1 VHFLWT
7 TALRSTLAWMPL
19 AGALAALLVTAS
31 SPETIRERTAE
42 ILDRGEYQT
51 TLPAAP
57 KPPGSFHLPL
67 GPLEVLLRVLVWT
80 ALGVAAVIAIAW
92 IARRLAGLVPDAKA
106 PGEPGAAH
114 ADVGRRQLGAAEALA
129 AAGRFGEAIHV
140 LLLDTLEAL
149 SRASRLAPSLTS
161 REIVGR
167 VPLPAPARDA
177 LSGLVSA
184 VEVSWFGGDVPGEAD
199 YRLCLDRFHA
209 FLETYRRAA

>member
-1 VHFLWT
+1 
-7 TALRSTLAWMPL
+7 MPL
-19 AGALAALLVTAS
+19 AGALAALLVAAS

-51 TLPAAP
+51 ALPAAP
-57 KPPGSFHLPL
+57 KPPDGSFHLPL
-67 GPLEVLLRVLVWT
+67 GPLELLLRVLLWT
-80 ALGVAAVIAIAW
+80 ALGAGAVIAIAW

-106 PGEPGAAH
+106 PVEPGAAR

-149 SRASRLAPSLTS
+149 SRASHLAPSLTS

-184 VEVSWFGGDVPGEAD
+184 VEVSWFGGDVPGEAE
-199 YRLCLDRFHA
+199 YRLCLDRFHS